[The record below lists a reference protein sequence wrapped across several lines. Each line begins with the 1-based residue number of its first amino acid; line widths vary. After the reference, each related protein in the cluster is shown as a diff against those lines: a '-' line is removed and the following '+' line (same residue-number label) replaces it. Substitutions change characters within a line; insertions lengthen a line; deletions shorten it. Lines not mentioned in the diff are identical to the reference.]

1 MQEKVRS
8 TINNIDC
15 HILIRNVGK
24 EELSSSW
31 KSKPLFQSPV
41 KNKEGSQGDG
51 SVGKRGFASLMTW
64 VQFL

>member
-8 TINNIDC
+8 TINTIDC

-24 EELSSSW
+24 EKVSSSW
-31 KSKPLFQSPV
+31 KRKPLFQSPM
-41 KNKEGSQGDG
+41 KNKKRGQGD
-51 SVGKRGFASLMTW
+51 VKEAFASLMTW